1 MQPFPGGTY
10 SGYEAMAKGMRS
22 LKWGIIAGLLVPGF
36 ASADSSGEVGVAL
49 SAWAPES
56 VTEQGARTT
65 VVLDENTVTTQIFT
79 QAISNGVCAR
89 VWLKQASSGYLAGI
103 TEIAVVNRS
112 QRQGFILEG
121 GKEICDELG
130 LVPSSKIPEA
140 LAAKTRSL

>member
-1 MQPFPGGTY
+1 M
-10 SGYEAMAKGMRS
+10 KS
-22 LKWGIIAGLLVPGF
+22 LKSGIIAGLLVSGF
-36 ASADSSGEVGVAL
+36 ATADSSSEVGIAL
-49 SAWAPES
+49 SAWAPDS
-56 VTEQGARTT
+56 VSEQGARTT
-65 VVLDENTVTTQIFT
+65 VVLDEGTVTTQIYT

-103 TEIAVVNRS
+103 TEIAVVNKS

-130 LVPSSKIPEA
+130 LIPSSKIPEA